1 MAGLKPLWVTSF
13 SDRILHQSGLPLVQ
27 SYLQNENTFQFL
39 LGLEHVNYQQLPL
52 SPLFQYHNVLSDTF
66 FTEWQTKNADI
77 IPVKFGGQSTN
88 ACVCAGGPYAATSK
102 EHKPKCPAAWFNYN
116 AARWFRKIVALRSAL
131 ERHKT
136 HTAYSS
142 IIWID
147 ADCVFTSS
155 VSENVIASWFN
166 NADAFYLKNKRPVM
180 ETGVFGF
187 NLQGNGA
194 DLLEQLIAR
203 YTSGAFR
210 KEDRWDDSMQLQ
222 KVLLRPNVKAIDL
235 AKRVTGNSD
244 VVANSVIGRHI
255 MHDKGRHGRKLGIF
269 K

>member
-1 MAGLKPLWVTSF
+1 
-13 SDRILHQSGLPLVQ
+13 
-27 SYLQNENTFQFL
+27 
-39 LGLEHVNYQQLPL
+39 
-52 SPLFQYHNVLSDTF
+52 
-66 FTEWQTKNADI
+66 
-77 IPVKFGGQSTN
+77 
-88 ACVCAGGPYAATSK
+88 
-102 EHKPKCPAAWFNYN
+102 
-116 AARWFRKIVALRSAL
+116 VALRAAL

-136 HTAYSS
+136 HTAYSN

-155 VSENVIASWFN
+155 VSENVIDSWFN
-166 NADAFYLKNKRPVM
+166 GTDAFYLKNKRPVM

-187 NLQGNGA
+187 NLKGNGVS
-194 DLLEQLIAR
+194 LLEQLIAR

-222 KVLLRPNVKAIDL
+222 KVLLRKKVNAIDL

-244 VVANSVIGRHI
+244 VVENSVIGRHI

>member
-1 MAGLKPLWVTSF
+1 MLIFDEASGIPDSIWSV
-13 SDRILHQSGLPLVQ
+13 SDG
-27 SYLQNENTFQFL
+27 
-39 LGLEHVNYQQLPL
+39 
-52 SPLFQYHNVLSDTF
+52 F
-66 FTEWQTKNADI
+66 FTEWQIKNSDI

-88 ACVCAGGPYAATSK
+88 ACACVGGPYAATSK
-102 EHKPKCPAAWFNYN
+102 NHKPKCPAAWFNYN
-116 AARWFRKIVALRSAL
+116 AARWFRKIVALRAAL

-155 VSENVIASWFN
+155 VSENDIDSWFN
-166 NADAFYLKNKRPVM
+166 GTDAFYLKNKRPVM

-187 NLQGNGA
+187 NLKGNGA

-222 KVLLRPNVKAIDL
+222 KVLLRKKVNAIDL

-244 VVANSVIGRHI
+244 VVENSVIGRHI